1 MRKKDHEKLVML
13 LLPLY
18 KSHYRRKLLTANIK
32 NKAERKFTQNPKR
45 TYKKLIHISQSA
57 LITQISSRDKKKAIS
72 LLDSRASNR
81 KF

>member
-1 MRKKDHEKLVML
+1 ML

-18 KSHYRRKLLTANIK
+18 KLPHKSHNQKMLWPKLIIDELGNL
-32 NKAERKFTQNPKR
+32 KR
-45 TYKKLIHISQSA
+45 AWIEHKKKLIHISQSA
-57 LITQISSRDKKKAIS
+57 LITQILSRGKARKKAIS